1 MRNSGNGGNGNKGSS
16 GSGNGNGSNGN
27 GSNGKKKNAP
37 AKLSPQQ
44 IAVVVGLLTNVLEV
58 NSILLD
64 KDQNIEIVLT
74 GSIRRKTKAD
84 RIAEELG
91 DVSVADLLDA
101 FVRKNT

>member
-1 MRNSGNGGNGNKGSS
+1 MRNSGNGGGNGTKGGN
-16 GSGNGNGSNGN
+16 GSGNGSNGN
-27 GSNGKKKNAP
+27 GSNGKKKNTP

>member
-1 MRNSGNGGNGNKGSS
+1 MRSNGNGGNGTK
-16 GSGNGNGSNGN
+16 NGNGN
-27 GSNGKKKNAP
+27 GSNGKKKSTPP
-37 AKLSPQQ
+37 AKLSPGQ
-44 IAVVVGLLTNVLEV
+44 IAVVVGLLTNVLKV

-91 DVSVADLLDA
+91 DMSVADLMEA
-101 FVRKNT
+101 FARMNS